1 MFPEGDF
8 PKISS
13 CFLTFFEKI
22 EQKKHRGY
30 LRLSLRIYA
39 NFLQRLLE
47 YIMYEVLQEINIA

>member
-22 EQKKHRGY
+22 EQKKTSG
-30 LRLSLRIYA
+30 LSQVVFKDLCKFFIK
-39 NFLQRLLE
+39 
-47 YIMYEVLQEINIA
+47 IT